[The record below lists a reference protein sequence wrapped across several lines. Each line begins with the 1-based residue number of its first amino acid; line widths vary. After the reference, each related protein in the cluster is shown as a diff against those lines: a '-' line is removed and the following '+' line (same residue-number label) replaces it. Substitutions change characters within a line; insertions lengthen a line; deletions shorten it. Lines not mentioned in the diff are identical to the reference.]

1 MADFFKGLAGGMQT
15 GLQFGQAIRKRRMDD
30 ELAQV
35 YAKPETS
42 QGYIPEQMAEM
53 RRQQETGA
61 YDIQG
66 IPGAEGQPPTLRYT
80 PRQDLDLQGDVP
92 AAPTDFA
99 PQQVQRYGGQTVA
112 GQFDPAQLR
121 GLQMREAA
129 GVLGRYGDVRGAAA
143 LEAQAEDFTTKAAER
158 EYQARMRPLEEK
170 AAGLRNRL
178 TESQLTQA
186 ESQTARTTALDEAR
200 QVSTKI
206 INDRIAKT
214 GATQLGPDDYS
225 AAEQAQIQFLQTKGY
240 GDEADKIVSTR
251 NARIRDQITTEST
264 QAQQAISAAISSN
277 NLDMLGKAYDRFVH
291 DGAKVVKVR
300 EGEDGKIYID
310 RVLDNGGEVEPV
322 VFKNRQELFAAAE
335 NLTKPGTLL
344 AYSQTQFDNNLRS
357 AAAETQKTQ
366 FAEKLKISKAELELS
381 TKRYNI
387 SAEQLNLARK
397 EAERKTLG
405 GQIKE
410 LEGALGVKL
419 SDADKK
425 SLGGIKDT
433 DPLLK
438 AELEVITGIAK
449 SDGANPKTLETLP
462 GQIQSAMARSQARSQ
477 DKDIISTLRK
487 AQQAGNGLAAL
498 QELSK
503 TPGMTEAQLQN
514 AATQAGIPY
523 TAPAQPAQPAQPAR
537 SAGGGLTTGAQ
548 PAPYVPP
555 AGSPAAIAAAN
566 RAKGLETNA
575 ETQRIALAAQQRLAD
590 QFASDARTLSPVEL
604 SRKYDAMRGQLP
616 VATRAELQQ
625 IERNIR

>member
-1 MADFFKGLAGGMQT
+1 MGFAAGFQVGAQAVERGLKMREEDK
-15 GLQFGQAIRKRRMDD
+15 LKR
-30 ELAQV
+30 ELAAA
-35 YAKPETS
+35 YAKPEEYSDYT
-42 QGYIPEQMAEM
+42 PEQT
-53 RRQQETGA
+53 RQ
-61 YDIQG
+61 IQG
-66 IPGAEGQPPTLRYT
+66 LQAAGGYDVQAVPGAEGQAPTLRYT
-80 PRQDLDLQGDVP
+80 ARQGSGYVDEQGMP
-92 AAPTDFA
+92 EAPIEIA
-99 PQQVQRYGGQTVA
+99 PQRVQRYGGQTVA
-112 GQFDPAQLR
+112 GEFDPAQLR
-121 GLQMREAA
+121 GLQMRAA
-129 GVLGRYGDVRGAAA
+129 ARAVGASGDVRGAAA

-178 TESQLTQA
+178 TENQLTQA

-200 QVSTKI
+200 QASTKI

-264 QAQQAISAAISSN
+264 QAQQSISAAISSN

-291 DGAKVVKVR
+291 DGAKVVRVR
-300 EGEDGKIYID
+300 EDADGKIYID

-322 VFKNRQELFAAAE
+322 VFKSRQELFAAAE

-357 AAAETQKTQ
+357 AAAETQKSQ
-366 FAEKLKISKAELELS
+366 FAEKLQISKAEFDLS

-387 SAEQLNLARK
+387 SAAQFNLARE
-397 EAERKTLG
+397 EADRKTLG

-449 SDGANPKTLETLP
+449 SEGANPRTLESLP
-462 GQIQSAMARSQARSQ
+462 GQIQSAMARSQARTETKSIVATLKEANAKGDG
-477 DKDIISTLRK
+477 DKALAELRK
-487 AQQAGNGLAAL
+487 
-498 QELSK
+498 K
-503 TPGMTEAQLQN
+503 PGATEAIV
-514 AATQAGIPY
+514 A
-523 TAPAQPAQPAQPAR
+523 
-537 SAGGGLTTGAQ
+537 
-548 PAPYVPP
+548 
-555 AGSPAAIAAAN
+555 
-566 RAKGLETNA
+566 
-575 ETQRIALAAQQRLAD
+575 ALAAQAGLSYTPPAAPAAPAAPARPVGLAPRPTS
-590 QFASDARTLSPVEL
+590 QQNYGVLTPMATIEADARAGNP
-604 SRKYDAMRGQLP
+604 DAIAYLDYLRGRER
-616 VATRAELQQ
+616 VRDENARAALE
-625 IERNIR
+625 

>member
-1 MADFFKGLAGGMQT
+1 MADFFKGLTGGFQT
-15 GLQFGQAIRKRRMDD
+15 GLQLGQQLRQRRMED

-35 YAKPETS
+35 YAKPENA
-42 QGYIPEQMAEM
+42 QGYTEADMAEM
-53 RRQQETGA
+53 RRRQETGA
-61 YDIQG
+61 YDIEG

-80 PRQDLDLQGDVP
+80 PRQGLDLQGDVP

-99 PQQVQRYGGQTVA
+99 SQQVQRYGGQTVA
-112 GQFDPAQLR
+112 GQFDPAVLR

-143 LEAQAEDFTTKAAER
+143 LEMQAEDFTTKAAER

-178 TESQLTQA
+178 TENQLTQA

-200 QVSTKI
+200 QASTKI

-357 AAAETQKTQ
+357 AAAETQKSQ
-366 FAEKLKISKAELELS
+366 FAEKLQISKAELELS

-397 EAERKTLG
+397 EADRKTLG
-405 GQIKE
+405 GQIRE
-410 LEGALGVKL
+410 LESVLGTKL
-419 SDADKK
+419 SDTDKK
-425 SLGGIKDT
+425 ALGGIKDT

-449 SDGANPKTLETLP
+449 SEGANPRTLESLP
-462 GQIQSAMARSQARSQ
+462 GQIQSAMARSQARTETKSIVATLKEA
-477 DKDIISTLRK
+477 DKKGDGDKALAELRK
-487 AQQAGNGLAAL
+487 
-498 QELSK
+498 K
-503 TPGMTEAQLQN
+503 PGATEAIV
-514 AATQAGIPY
+514 A
-523 TAPAQPAQPAQPAR
+523 
-537 SAGGGLTTGAQ
+537 
-548 PAPYVPP
+548 
-555 AGSPAAIAAAN
+555 
-566 RAKGLETNA
+566 
-575 ETQRIALAAQQRLAD
+575 ALAAQAGLSYTPPPAPAAPAAPARPVGLAP
-590 QFASDARTLSPVEL
+590 QSTSQQKYGMLTPMATIEADARAGNPDAIAYLDYLRGRERVRVENARSAL
-604 SRKYDAMRGQLP
+604 
-616 VATRAELQQ
+616 E
-625 IERNIR
+625 